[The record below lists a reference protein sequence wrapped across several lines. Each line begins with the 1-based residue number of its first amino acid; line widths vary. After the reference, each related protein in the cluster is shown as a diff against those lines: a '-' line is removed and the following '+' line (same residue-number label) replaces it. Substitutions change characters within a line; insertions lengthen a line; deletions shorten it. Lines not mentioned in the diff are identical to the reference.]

1 MPVISEIKSA
11 RQSYG
16 GMLYCFQSIY
26 ESGDKSMDK
35 KTLYLEVYRMFDRIH
50 PLRFDC
56 GRLCDKVCC
65 RGTDEEI
72 GMYLFPGE
80 ELVHEKTDCLDIS
93 ETNFTM
99 NGKTVLIA
107 ACNGNC
113 ERGLRPLACRI
124 FPLTPFITSKDI
136 LLIKM
141 DPRARSLCPLTKD
154 DNPFPVQ
161 PLFKSTVRRAFALL
175 IQDPEIK
182 AFVKEFSEMLAEL
195 ERF

>member
-1 MPVISEIKSA
+1 
-11 RQSYG
+11 
-16 GMLYCFQSIY
+16 
-26 ESGDKSMDK
+26 MDK
-35 KTLYLEVYRMFDRIH
+35 KTLYLEAYRMFDRMH

-65 RGTDEEI
+65 RGNDEEI

-80 ELVHEKTDCLDIS
+80 ELLHEKTGCLSIS
-93 ETNFTM
+93 ETNFDM
-99 NGKTVLIA
+99 NGKKVLIA
-107 ACNGNC
+107 ACNGDC
-113 ERGLRPLACRI
+113 DRELRPLACRI
-124 FPLTPFITSKDI
+124 FPLAPFITPKDI

-141 DPRARSLCPLTKD
+141 DPRARALCPLTKE
-154 DNPFPVQ
+154 DNPFPIQ
-161 PLFKSTVRRAFALL
+161 PAFKSTVRRAFTLL